1 MQLSD
6 GERLI
11 AVMLADVMESMGVN
25 RDVDPTLVKRLL
37 FNRDEWA
44 LTWEYPGTFDGE
56 SPTDEVIKE
65 TSDIL
70 SMWSFIEF
78 SIGELKGEDAE
89 AAKSFPR
96 TEFGGFD
103 GNNDPHYGVAHTLIN
118 DLGRWTEFKD
128 RPLNSHSRA
137 TLERYRRMLPKYKA
151 AMDGWIDGPL
161 PLEALR
167 DILS

>member
-44 LTWEYPGTFDGE
+44 LTWEYPGIFDGE

-89 AAKSFPR
+89 AAKSLYPNKFP
-96 TEFGGFD
+96 GFD
-103 GNNDPHYGVAHTLIN
+103 ANNDPHYGVAHTLIN
-118 DLGRWTEFKD
+118 DLGRWSEFKG
-128 RPLNSHSRA
+128 RSLNSHTQSS
-137 TLERYRRMLPKYKA
+137 LPRYRDMLPRYDA
-151 AMDGWIDGPL
+151 AMQGWIDGPL
-161 PLEALR
+161 SLDVLR
-167 DILS
+167 GILS